1 MSLRDHLQALYD
13 QHGHLTPGLV
23 VEAARPKTSP
33 LHRAVFDKPVKEAAA
48 AYYEHRAH
56 QLIQSFK
63 VTYRPASDTDPGLR
77 VRKWHA
83 VRTDDGH
90 IYKTAE
96 DVAADPILTEI
107 VLRDMEREWRALHAR
122 YSRFQEFTDLV
133 NATLQGAA

>member
-13 QHGHLTPGLV
+13 QHGLLTPRLV

-33 LHRAVFDKPVKEAAA
+33 LHRAVFDRTVKDAAE

-63 VTYRPASDTDPGLR
+63 VTYRPATDTDPGLR

-83 VRTDDGH
+83 VKTDDGH

-96 DVAADPILTEI
+96 DVAADPVLTEI
-107 VLRDMEREWRALHAR
+107 VLRDMEREWRALHRR
-122 YSRFQEFTDLV
+122 YGHFQEFLELVTD
-133 NATLQGAA
+133 TLKGAA